1 MQLISTIVKRGTGL
15 GEGCIFQVSDM
26 HKQNLALMLSLGS
39 IIAANMLLHL
49 NLDCQLL
56 ASVFKIYSSDQLLW
70 FPSCADI

>member
-26 HKQNLALMLSLGS
+26 HKQHLALIFSLGS

-49 NLDCQLL
+49 NLDCQSL
-56 ASVFKIYSSDQLLW
+56 V
-70 FPSCADI
+70 